1 MSAGLPLAEFTAL
14 LARQLAESA
23 SVAERRQ
30 RDEFV
35 ALAAEVD
42 GSPESFIDRVIGGTV
57 EERKTCVGQYIGNV
71 ITPLLTGGRKPNVAG
86 NDDALFRLDDTG
98 LGRLIEHF
106 GDSVREAIDRTTEG
120 GKWVLERTKLEEMIL
135 ARLRREA
142 EARYRDIRA
151 RLAMGVPK
159 TQISGGTLT
168 AKVLLLDDGNG
179 SMTARMASPEIA
191 KESAAAISTLT
202 VDFSVGSFPAFE

>member
-1 MSAGLPLAEFTAL
+1 MTAGLPLAEFTAL

-42 GSPESFIDRVIGGTV
+42 GSLESFIDRFIGGTD
-57 EERKTCVGQYIGNV
+57 EERKTCAVQYIGNV
-71 ITPLLTGGRKPNVAG
+71 ITPLLPRGRKPNATW
-86 NDDALFRLDDTG
+86 DDALVRLDDTG

-106 GDSVREAIDRTTEG
+106 GDSVREVIDRAAET
-120 GKWVLERTKLEEMIL
+120 GKWVLERTKLEKMIL
-135 ARLRREA
+135 DKLRREA

-159 TQISGGTLT
+159 TQIRGGTLT